1 MEIGYSGEKM
11 FQNRVVAFDR
21 MQAALYDDVLF
32 FDALV
37 DDSIVGQADDQY
49 FRMYKCDRCDAR
61 RV

>member
-49 FRMYKCDRCDAR
+49 FRMYKCDPL
-61 RV
+61 